1 MEGKAKTAYTFLEN
15 EDNEENKRNLGEE
28 CFVVEKDLRVE
39 KRDDDV
45 MNKKDSR
52 NHGKDCV
59 KLEHDL
65 RVKMIDADYKEVDIS
80 AVSTNTDQTPSW

>member
-1 MEGKAKTAYTFLEN
+1 M
-15 EDNEENKRNLGEE
+15 
-28 CFVVEKDLRVE
+28 VEKDLRVE

-65 RVKMIDADYKEVDIS
+65 RVKMIDADYKEVNIS

>member
-1 MEGKAKTAYTFLEN
+1 M
-15 EDNEENKRNLGEE
+15 
-28 CFVVEKDLRVE
+28 RVE
-39 KRDDDV
+39 KRDDDM

-59 KLEHDL
+59 NLEHDM

-80 AVSTNTDQTPSW
+80 AVSTNTDQTPS